1 MTIDLDSDF
10 LNLSIVVNLESVIII
25 LYLLL

>member
-1 MTIDLDSDF
+1 MTIDLDYDF

-25 LYLLL
+25 LYLLF